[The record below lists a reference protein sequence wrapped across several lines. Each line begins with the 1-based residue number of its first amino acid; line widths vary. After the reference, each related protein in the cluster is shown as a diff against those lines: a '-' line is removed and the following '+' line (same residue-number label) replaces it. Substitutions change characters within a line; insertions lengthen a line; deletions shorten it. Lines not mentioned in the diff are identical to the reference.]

1 MKRRTYDIDEEK
13 ENEKKQISNRLRGGN
28 NSEEDANQIVSEPN
42 GEEEGTGTKQR
53 KKFVRK
59 NALNLSK
66 KEKKELLERVH
77 KRLDGEQEITRSR
90 KRRNAI
96 KLTEEERQE
105 LLAKLNSET
114 SETNTEEMDSI

>member
-28 NSEEDANQIVSEPN
+28 NSEEDTNQIVSEPN
-42 GEEEGTGTKQR
+42 EEEGTGTKQR

-77 KRLDGEQEITRSR
+77 KRLDGEQESTRSR